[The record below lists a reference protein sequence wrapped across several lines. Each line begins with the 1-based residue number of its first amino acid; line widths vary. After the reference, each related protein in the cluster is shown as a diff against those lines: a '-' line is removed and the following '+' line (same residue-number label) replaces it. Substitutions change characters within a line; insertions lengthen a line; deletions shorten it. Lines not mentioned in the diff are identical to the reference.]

1 MSSIGFGS
9 LHVDPRFHW
18 QRSSRSEG
26 TSLGTSLGEARHK
39 QTHTPLLT
47 RICLTEKAV
56 DTFVETDTNSH
67 YTATKVSTQDRKI
80 RS

>member
-18 QRSSRSEG
+18 QRSSRSEV
-26 TSLGTSLGEARHK
+26 TSLGEARHK